1 MRYGSIDPQLFS
13 ENRRR
18 FTEQLPAASLA
29 IFHSNDVMPTNADG
43 TMPFR
48 QNNDLFYLSGVDQ
61 EESILVI
68 FPDAVLP
75 QYREILFLKET
86 SEHILVWEGYKLT
99 KEQARQQSGVRTIMW
114 LEQFKTVLPALMN
127 EAENVYLNTNEHIRA
142 VVEVET
148 RDARLGKWLREA
160 YPLHQYRRAAPI
172 LHHLR
177 AIKSEEEIR
186 LMRRACDITDKAF
199 RRLLGFVQPGV
210 MEYEIEAEIYH
221 EFLRNA
227 SRGPAYGSIIASGAN
242 ACILHYVSNDREC
255 RDGDVL
261 LLDFGAEFANYAA
274 DLSRSIPV
282 NGQFTKRQ
290 RAVYEAVLR
299 VMKFATSQLV
309 AGNNIEDYHAA
320 VGRTMEQELIKLDLL
335 NESDVRNQDPAA
347 PLYKKYF
354 MHGTSHYLGLD
365 VHDVGAKYR
374 VFEPGMVYTCEPGIY
389 IREEGLGIRLEN
401 DILITKT
408 GNDDLMKHIPLEAD
422 DIERLMRQGRN

>member
-1 MRYGSIDPQLFS
+1 MRYGSISPDLFV

-18 FTEQLPAASLA
+18 FTQQLPPASLA
-29 IFHSNDVMPTNADG
+29 IFQSNDIMPTNADG

-99 KEQARQQSGVRTIMW
+99 KEQAREQTGVRTIMW

-127 EAENVYLNTNEHIRA
+127 EAENVFLNTNEHIRA

-148 RDARLGKWLREA
+148 RDARFGKWLREA
-160 YPLHQYRRAAPI
+160 YPLHTYRRVAPI
-172 LHHLR
+172 MHYLR
-177 AIKSEEEIR
+177 AIKSDEEIR
-186 LMRRACDITDKAF
+186 LMRRAADITEKAF
-199 RRLLGFVQPGV
+199 RRLLGFVKPGV

-255 RDGDVL
+255 QDGDVL
-261 LLDFGAEFANYAA
+261 LMDFGAEFANYAA

-282 NGQFTKRQ
+282 NGKFTKRQ
-290 RAVYEAVLR
+290 RDVYEAVLR
-299 VMKFATSQLV
+299 VMKSATSQLV
-309 AGNNIEDYHAA
+309 AGNNIEEYHAA

-335 NESDVRNQDPAA
+335 NASDVKNQDPAA

-408 GNDDLMKHIPLEAD
+408 GNDDLMKNIPLEVA
-422 DIERLMRQGRN
+422 DIERLMQR

>member
-1 MRYGSIDPQLFS
+1 MRYGPIDPQLFIQ
-13 ENRRR
+13 NRRN
-18 FTEQLPAASLA
+18 FVQQLPPASLA
-29 IFHSNDVMPTNADG
+29 IFHSNDTMPTNADG
-43 TMPFR
+43 TMAFR

-68 FPDAVLP
+68 FPDAKLP

-99 KEQARQQSGVRTIMW
+99 KEDARAQSGVRTILW
-114 LEQFKTVLPALMN
+114 LDSFETVLPALMN
-127 EAENVYLNTNEHIRA
+127 EAENVYLNSNEHIRA

-148 RDARLGKWLREA
+148 RDARLGKKLREA
-160 YPLHQYRRAAPI
+160 YPLHQYRRVAP
-172 LHHLR
+172 LMHHLR

-186 LMRRACDITDKAF
+186 LMREAANITEKAF
-199 RRLLGFVQPGV
+199 RRLLGFIRPGV
-210 MEYEIEAEIYH
+210 WEYEIEAEILH
-221 EFLRNA
+221 EFVRNR

-255 RDGDVL
+255 HDGDVL
-261 LLDFGAEFANYAA
+261 LMDFGAEFANYAA
-274 DLSRSIPV
+274 DLSRSVPV
-282 NGQFTKRQ
+282 NGTFTKRQ

-299 VMKFATSQLV
+299 VMKHATSRLV
-309 AGNNIEDYHAA
+309 AGNNIEDYHAE

-335 NESDVRNQDPAA
+335 NENDVKNQDPAA

-408 GNDDLMKHIPLEAD
+408 GNEDLMKNIPLEAD
-422 DIERLMRQGRN
+422 DIERLMHEARR